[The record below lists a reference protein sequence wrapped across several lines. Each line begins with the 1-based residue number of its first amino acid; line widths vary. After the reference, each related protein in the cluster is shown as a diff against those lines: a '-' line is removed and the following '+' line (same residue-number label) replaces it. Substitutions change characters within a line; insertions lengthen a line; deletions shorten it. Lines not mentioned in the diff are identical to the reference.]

1 MLCEM
6 RTFFGV
12 RVPSAASLLQP
23 LCVSGTGPLGT
34 ESDVTIP
41 TPNSRT
47 ILHSESGLQTSTC
60 LLTSTYSLDRTS
72 RRELFK
78 LSFVGRMHRAHF
90 CNFYRNNAM
99 LLAPTHTVDKSDKVR
114 MSAT

>member
-47 ILHSESGLQTSTC
+47 MLHSESGLQ
-60 LLTSTYSLDRTS
+60 TSTYSLDRTS

-78 LSFVGRMHRAHF
+78 LSFVGRTHRAHF
-90 CNFYRNNAM
+90 CNFYRNNVM
-99 LLAPTHTVDKSDKVR
+99 LLAPTHTIDKSDKVR
-114 MSAT
+114 MSAA